1 MLDISFN
8 RAIQIVYLKQLVTNF
23 ATQCFTQEGDHQA
36 NEYSYTISL
45 DGLCDDASHI
55 ACANNLNLNYVFARA
70 CARLKFCALN
80 FFLWRHFVKSSDLLF
95 NVLSLFDFRIKIF
108 SSKHRSHD
116 LPPAVYAG
124 TRLIIDHLM
133 LNDLPFSLKFQAY
146 FDSSVSFA

>member
-1 MLDISFN
+1 M
-8 RAIQIVYLKQLVTNF
+8 
-23 ATQCFTQEGDHQA
+23 
-36 NEYSYTISL
+36 
-45 DGLCDDASHI
+45 
-55 ACANNLNLNYVFARA
+55 
-70 CARLKFCALN
+70 
-80 FFLWRHFVKSSDLLF
+80 KSSDLLF

-146 FDSSVSFA
+146 FDSSVLSRTLRSSKIFCGCYTAL